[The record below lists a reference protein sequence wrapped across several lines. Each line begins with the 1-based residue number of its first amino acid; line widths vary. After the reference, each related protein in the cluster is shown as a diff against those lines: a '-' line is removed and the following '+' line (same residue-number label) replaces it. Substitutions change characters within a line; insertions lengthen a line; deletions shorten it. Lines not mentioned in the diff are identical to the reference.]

1 MKRNYLKLKI
11 KLTALVIVI
20 LLIGCGVLTYQHADQ
35 IRSDYM
41 QEAYAEESFFADVRY
56 YDLNGGENLIQ
67 QIYYQYGCVWR
78 YSDRGFYSMFKNV
91 KTGETLAEDQ
101 NSIVVIKEGED
112 QNEQDMR
119 VILLDNEFGGDG
131 CEFEKIDDTTYE
143 IVEDENG
150 QWRLMNYSVS
160 EVEIIGT
167 CDDTYIYLEELKWK
181 DVWGMESFSYI
192 PDAIQNDEL
201 QETVSFEEWAG
212 SRYWGERVDNQF
224 TLKMNSV
231 YATYAD
237 ESLGAKL
244 NSEAKEICEQI
255 YADYVDGTDTLDDQS
270 EDGLFTCYVA
280 GTGYIS
286 EDYVMPYV
294 FVFHPV
300 SIAMDEL
307 TGVYIIAALIGLVII
322 LFIIGVI
329 NKLYNQQ
336 LAYENNRRGLTR
348 GIAHELKTPLA
359 VAKGYIENWEYL
371 DENERH
377 ESSKQMIA
385 EIDHMDKMVT
395 DLLELSRLEAKAKQM
410 TLEEVDIYAL
420 TKSVLGRMKSVIDER
435 QLNVSLAPDVVAN
448 ENTIDVADETAKD
461 GADKA
466 TDIARDNE
474 YVVMADLEMMRV
486 VLTNFISNAVKYAK
500 KNIDISLSVHKG
512 KVKFVITNDGK
523 AISTDKVDRVWDE
536 FYKDE
541 SSNNSRIGS
550 SGLGLAITKNIL
562 ILHNAKY
569 GCESNIGQITF
580 WFEMK
585 AKR

>member
-20 LLIGCGVLTYQHADQ
+20 LLIGCGALTYQHADQ
-35 IRSDYM
+35 IRTDYKAD
-41 QEAYAEESFFADVRY
+41 AYAESGFCVDVRFY
-56 YDLNGGENLIQ
+56 NLEGGENLIQ
-67 QIYYQYGCVWR
+67 QVYYQYANVWC
-78 YSDRGFYSMFKNV
+78 DTNMGFYSMLKNV
-91 KTGETLAEDQ
+91 KTGETLAEEQ
-101 NSIVVIKEGED
+101 NCILVIKEGED
-112 QNEQDMR
+112 QTENDMR
-119 VILLDNEFGGDG
+119 VLLLDNGFGGDG
-131 CEFEKIDDTTYE
+131 GNFEKIDDHTYE
-143 IVEDENG
+143 IIEVGSG
-150 QWRLMNYSVS
+150 QWRLMNYFVS
-160 EVEIIGT
+160 EIEIVGT

-181 DVWGMESFSYI
+181 DMQGLESFSYI
-192 PDAIQNDEL
+192 PDEIQNAES

-212 SRYWGERVDNQF
+212 GRYWGDDIESQF
-224 TLKMNSV
+224 ALQMSSV
-231 YATYAD
+231 YDTYGD
-237 ESLGAKL
+237 ELYRAKL
-244 NSEAKEICEQI
+244 NAEAKEICEQI
-255 YADYVDGTDTLDDQS
+255 YADYANETDTMNDQS

-286 EDYVMPYV
+286 DEYALPYV

-307 TGVYIIAALIGLVII
+307 TGVYVIAGLIGLVII
-322 LFIIGVI
+322 LFIIAVI

-359 VAKGYIENWEYL
+359 VTKGYIENWEYL
-371 DENERH
+371 DEDERH
-377 ESSKQMIA
+377 ESAKTMIA

-410 TLEEVDIYAL
+410 NIEEVDIYAL

-435 QLNVSLAPDVVAN
+435 QLNVQMTPDVAADEATEDVSDKTA
-448 ENTIDVADETAKD
+448 EDMSDKTAKDVADNAY
-461 GADKA
+461 
-466 TDIARDNE
+466 I
-474 YVVMADLEMMRV
+474 VMADLEMMRV

-500 KNIDISLSVHKG
+500 NNIEISLSVHKG
-512 KVKFVITNDGK
+512 RVKFVISNDGK
-523 AISTDKVDRVWDE
+523 TISTDKVDRVWDE

-585 AKR
+585 TQR

>member
-20 LLIGCGVLTYQHADQ
+20 LLIGCGVLTYQRADQ
-35 IRSDYM
+35 IRTDYTS
-41 QEAYAEESFFADVRY
+41 EAYAEASFFADVKY
-56 YDLNGGENLIQ
+56 YDLGGGEDLIQ

-78 YSDRGFYSMFKNV
+78 ISDRGFYSMFKNV

-101 NSIVVIKEGED
+101 NCIVVIKGDAEPDEG
-112 QNEQDMR
+112 DMR
-119 VILLDNEFGGDG
+119 VLLLDDEFGNDFQEGESDG
-131 CEFEKIDDTTYE
+131 S
-143 IVEDENG
+143 
-150 QWRLMNYSVS
+150 QWRVMLPMIS
-160 EVEIIGT
+160 ELEIIGT

-181 DVWGMESFSYI
+181 DSFGITSYSYI
-192 PDAIQNDEL
+192 PDEIQNDTA
-201 QETVSFEEWAG
+201 QSTVSFEEWAG
-212 SRYWGERVDNQF
+212 SKYWGEGNDNKF
-224 TLKMNSV
+224 RIYTNTVCNLYDDWSR
-231 YATYAD
+231 
-237 ESLGAKL
+237 GAEL
-244 NSEAKEICEQI
+244 NNEAKEICEQI
-255 YADYVDGTDTLDDQS
+255 YADYANGTDTLDDQS

-286 EDYVMPYV
+286 DDYAMPYV

-307 TGVYIIAALIGLVII
+307 TGVYVIAGLIGLVII
-322 LFIIGVI
+322 LFIISVI

-359 VAKGYIENWEYL
+359 VTKGYIENWEYL
-371 DENERH
+371 DEDERH
-377 ESSKQMIA
+377 ESAQTMIA

-410 TLEEVDIYAL
+410 NIEEVDIYAL

-435 QLNVSLAPDVVAN
+435 QLNVQMTPDVVAN
-448 ENTIDVADETAKD
+448 ETTEDVSDKTAEDASDKVAKD
-461 GADKA
+461 VS
-466 TDIARDNE
+466 DNA
-474 YVVMADLEMMRV
+474 YVVMADLEMMCV

-500 KNIDISLSVHKG
+500 NNIEISLSVHKG
-512 KVKFVITNDGK
+512 RVKFVISNDGK
-523 AISTDKVDRVWDE
+523 TISTDKVDRVWDE

-562 ILHNAKY
+562 KLHNAKY
-569 GCESNIGQITF
+569 GCESDIGQITF

-585 AKR
+585 TQR